1 MRPWQRFTAI
11 EYAKPSALHEE
22 IAKRSDVPASTAREL
37 LLRAGD
43 RVRGILGLESVP
55 LSINADRFQFQNV
68 AGLLV
73 LASGLELEIAPK
85 FLGNV
90 PGWRED
96 FFLLATLSHH
106 GRLLDNEGLKSSARA
121 TSDLATL
128 IGRSLVEMYW
138 KNQRRPLRTYRR
150 LSHSEFAIEG
160 DFDPEDLSV
169 PTEEGFPQSVTS
181 FTRENPYNAVIRAAA
196 AGLAP
201 IVPDVE
207 TRVRLE
213 RLAQHLP
220 HQQRP
225 LRLQD
230 RRMPSRSR
238 AWQPTFDLSL
248 DILRGLGGAYD
259 PKNALAPAYVMQT
272 WQVWE
277 HLVSLSL
284 RNALLPKNV
293 QLQSSKRLG
302 TRTQDGAVRV
312 LNVVPDAIVTIPNTT
327 GSRRVIVDAK
337 YKGHV
342 DRSSTSISNADIYE
356 SLAFSRA
363 TGIFEVVLVYPR
375 TVEDAPSSHYE
386 VGRAAEFARAVADG
400 VLIRA
405 VELGVC
411 RISERRGLKHFAD
424 ALAKSL

>member
-1 MRPWQRFTAI
+1 MRPWQRFTAV

-22 IAKRSDVPASTAREL
+22 IAKRSGVSVSTAREL

-55 LSINADRFQFQNV
+55 LTINADRFQFQNV

-85 FLGNV
+85 FLGSV

-96 FFLLATLSHH
+96 FFLLAMLSHH

-121 TSDLATL
+121 NSDLATL
-128 IGRSLVEMYW
+128 IGRSLIEMYW

-150 LSHSEFAIEG
+150 LRQSEFAIEG

-181 FTRENPYNAVIRAAA
+181 FTHENPYNAVIRAAA
-196 AGLAP
+196 TGLAP

-207 TRVRLE
+207 TRGHLE

-220 HQQRP
+220 YQQRP
-225 LRLQD
+225 SRLQD
-230 RRMPSRSR
+230 RRLPSRAR
-238 AWQPTFDLSL
+238 AWQPAFDLSL

-259 PKNALAPAYVMQT
+259 PKNALAPGYVMQT

-277 HLVSLSL
+277 QLVSLSL

-293 QLQSSKRLG
+293 LLQSPNRLG
-302 TRTQDGAVRV
+302 TRTQDGSVRV
-312 LNVVPDAIVTIPNTT
+312 LNVVPDAIVKTGENS
-327 GSRRVIVDAK
+327 GSRHVIVDAK
-337 YKGHV
+337 YKGRV
-342 DRSSTSISNADIYE
+342 DRSTTSISNADIYE

-363 TGIFEVVLVYPR
+363 TGISEVVLVYPMPADR
-375 TVEDAPSSHYE
+375 TPSHGAV
-386 VGRAAEFARAVADG
+386 VGHATEFSRAVADG

-405 VELGVC
+405 VELSVC
-411 RISERRGLKHFAD
+411 GISGRRGLKLFAD
-424 ALAKSL
+424 ALANSL

>member
-1 MRPWQRFTAI
+1 MRQWQRFTTV

-22 IAKRSDVPASTAREL
+22 IAKRSDVSASTAREL
-37 LLRAGD
+37 LLHAGD
-43 RVRGILGLESVP
+43 RVRGILGLASVP

-85 FLGNV
+85 FLGNAS
-90 PGWRED
+90 GWRED

-160 DFDPEDLSV
+160 DYDPEDLSV

-196 AGLAP
+196 ASLAP

-213 RLAQHLP
+213 RLALHLP

-225 LRLQD
+225 SRLQD

-259 PKNALAPAYVMQT
+259 PKNALAPGYVMQT

-277 HLVSLSL
+277 QLVSLSL

-293 QLQSSKRLG
+293 LLQSPKRLG
-302 TRTQDGAVRV
+302 TRTQDGEVRV

-342 DRSSTSISNADIYE
+342 DSSTTSISNADIYE

-375 TVEDAPSSHYE
+375 TVDDAPSSHYE
-386 VGRAAEFARAVADG
+386 VGHAAEFARVTADG

-411 RISERRGLKHFAD
+411 RISERRGLKRFAD
-424 ALAKSL
+424 ALAESL